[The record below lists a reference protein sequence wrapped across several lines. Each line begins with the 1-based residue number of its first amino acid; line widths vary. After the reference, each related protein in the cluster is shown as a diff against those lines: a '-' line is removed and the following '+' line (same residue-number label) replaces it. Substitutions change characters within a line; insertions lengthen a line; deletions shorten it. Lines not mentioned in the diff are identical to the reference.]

1 MKYSNLNVL
10 EINEISRIVKE
21 KQPSLFKQ
29 ICIFIGQLFY
39 YTFVVHFKYKSLPVN
54 YKGLLFFGVSL
65 NNRRSLEP
73 IIDKVEKD
81 TYLYLNNHVTDV
93 HKRRAWW
100 HSVPYF
106 FTLIKLYKKSDK
118 EDKTLILKYFTRL
131 WTTYGLYEIA
141 GEMLD
146 KYKVKVLV
154 LANDHNDINR
164 CLIFNALEKGIKTV
178 YVQHASVKKGFPR
191 LDFTYS
197 FLDGKESLEKY
208 VYAGK
213 PNGEIYLSGGV
224 RFDFLY
230 DKIVKRNYDVKKI
243 GVAIN
248 MLDDFE
254 IVKKL
259 CLFLKQ
265 EGYNDL
271 ILRPHPR
278 YQHLNSDWLIK
289 NNITISNPKDESSY
303 DFIANID
310 FMISNESA
318 IHLDA
323 SIMYCPTVMYNMS
336 ADFVVMRQT
345 ASVMDDYNFIKNNLV
360 KLANTDEEL
369 LMFIKNPDDILP
381 TREVLQ
387 YYNASS
393 NTHLEGKLGTTIAR
407 FLELLCQG
415 KENQFDKELGFVKN
429 SIIYHEIDD
438 TFAK

>member
-1 MKYSNLNVL
+1 MKYSELNVL

-39 YTFVVHFKYKSLPVN
+39 YTFIVHFKYKSLPVN
-54 YKGLLFFGVSL
+54 YKGLVFFGVSL

-73 IIDKVEKD
+73 IINKVEKD
-81 TYLYLNNHVTDV
+81 SYLYLNNHVTDV

-100 HSVPYF
+100 HSIPYIF
-106 FTLIKLYKKSDK
+106 SLIKLYRKSNK
-118 EDKTLILKYFTRL
+118 EDKSLIIKYFTRL
-131 WTTYGLYEIA
+131 WTTYGLYKVA

-146 KYKVKVLV
+146 KYNVKVLV

-197 FLDGKESLEKY
+197 FLDGQESLDKY
-208 VYAGK
+208 LHAGK
-213 PNGEIYLSGGV
+213 PNGEVYLSGGV

-230 DKIVKRNYDVKKI
+230 DKIVKRNEEVKKI

-254 IVKKL
+254 KVKSL
-259 CLFLKQ
+259 CLFLKE
-265 EGYNDL
+265 EGYDDL
-271 ILRPHPR
+271 TLRPHPR
-278 YQHLNSDWLIK
+278 YQHLDSEWLIK
-289 NNITISNPKDESSY
+289 NNIAISNPKEESSF

-323 SIMYCPTVMYNMS
+323 SIMHCPTVLYNMS
-336 ADFVVMRQT
+336 NNQIL
-345 ASVMDDYNFIKNNLV
+345 DDYNFIKNNLV
-360 KLANTDEEL
+360 KLAENGNIL
-369 LMFIKNPDDILP
+369 LNFIKNKNEIFLNK
-381 TREVLQ
+381 EVLQ

-393 NTHLEGKLGTTIAR
+393 YSHLEGKLGETIAM
-407 FLELLCQG
+407 FLNMLCQDN
-415 KENQFDKELGFVKN
+415 ENQFDTKYGFFKDSDFIHKIVNKN
-429 SIIYHEIDD
+429 
-438 TFAK
+438 

>member
-1 MKYSNLNVL
+1 MRYSELNVL

-39 YTFVVHFKYKSLPVN
+39 YTFIVHFKYKSLPVN
-54 YKGLLFFGVSL
+54 YKGLVFFGVSL

-73 IIDKVEKD
+73 IINKVEKD
-81 TYLYLNNHVTDV
+81 TFLYLNNHVTDV

-100 HSVPYF
+100 HSIPYI
-106 FTLIKLYKKSDK
+106 FTLIKLYKKSNQ
-118 EDKTLILKYFTRL
+118 EDKLLIIKYFTRL
-131 WTTYGLYEIA
+131 LTTYGLYKVA

-146 KYKVKVLV
+146 KYNVKVLV

-164 CLIFNALEKGIKTV
+164 CLIFNALERNIKIV

-197 FLDGKESLEKY
+197 FLDGLESLHKY
-208 VYAGK
+208 LYAGK
-213 PNGEIYLSGGV
+213 PNGEVYLSGGV

-230 DKIVKRNYDVKKI
+230 DKIVKRNDEVKKI

-254 IVKKL
+254 KVKNL
-259 CLFLKQ
+259 CLFLKN
-265 EGYNDL
+265 EGYEDI

-278 YQHLNSDWLIK
+278 YQHLDTEWLIK
-289 NNITISNPKDESSY
+289 NNISISNPKEESSF

-323 SIMYCPTVMYNMS
+323 SIMYCPTVLYNMS
-336 ADFVVMRQT
+336 DNKVL
-345 ASVMDDYNFIKNNLV
+345 DDYNFIKNNLV

-369 LMFIKNPDDILP
+369 LMFIKNPKDILP

-415 KENQFDKELGFVKN
+415 KEKQFDKEQGFVKN
-429 SIIYHEIDD
+429 SVVFHEIDD
-438 TFAK
+438 SFAG

>member
-1 MKYSNLNVL
+1 MKYSELNVL

-39 YTFVVHFKYKSLPVN
+39 YTFIVHFKYKSLPVN
-54 YKGLLFFGVSL
+54 YKGLVFFGVSL

-73 IIDKVEKD
+73 IINKVEKD
-81 TYLYLNNHVTDV
+81 SYLYLNNHVTDV

-100 HSVPYF
+100 HSIPYIF
-106 FTLIKLYKKSDK
+106 SLIKLYKKSNK
-118 EDKTLILKYFTRL
+118 EDKSLIIKYFTRL
-131 WTTYGLYEIA
+131 WTTYGLYKVA

-146 KYKVKVLV
+146 KYNVKVLV

-197 FLDGKESLEKY
+197 FLDGQESLDKY
-208 VYAGK
+208 LYAGK
-213 PNGEIYLSGGV
+213 PNGEVYLSGGV
-224 RFDFLY
+224 RFDSLY
-230 DKIVKRNYDVKKI
+230 NKIVKRNEEVKKI

-254 IVKKL
+254 KVKNL
-259 CLFLKQ
+259 CLFLKK

-278 YQHLNSDWLIK
+278 YQHLDSEWLIK
-289 NNITISNPKDESSY
+289 NDIAISNPKEESSF

-323 SIMYCPTVMYNMS
+323 SIMHCPTVLYNMS
-336 ADFVVMRQT
+336 NNQIL
-345 ASVMDDYNFIKNNLV
+345 DDYNFVKNNLV
-360 KLANTDEEL
+360 KLAENGNVL
-369 LMFIKNPDDILP
+369 LNFIKNKNEIFLNK
-381 TREVLQ
+381 EVLQ

-393 NTHLEGKLGTTIAR
+393 YSHLEGKLGETIAM
-407 FLELLCQG
+407 FLNMLCQNN
-415 KENQFDKELGFVKN
+415 ENQFDTKYGFFKDSDFIHKIVNKN
-429 SIIYHEIDD
+429 
-438 TFAK
+438 

>member
-1 MKYSNLNVL
+1 MRYSELNVL

-39 YTFVVHFKYKSLPVN
+39 YTFIVHFKYKSLPVN
-54 YKGLLFFGVSL
+54 YKGLVFFGVSL

-73 IIDKVEKD
+73 IIDNVEKD
-81 TYLYLNNHVTDV
+81 TFLYLNNHVTDV

-100 HSVPYF
+100 HSIPYI
-106 FTLIKLYKKSDK
+106 FTLIKLYKKSNQ
-118 EDKTLILKYFTRL
+118 EDKSLIIKYFTRL
-131 WTTYGLYEIA
+131 LTTYGLYKVA

-146 KYKVKVLV
+146 KYNAKVLV

-164 CLIFNALEKGIKTV
+164 CLIFNALERNIKTV

-197 FLDGKESLEKY
+197 FLDGLESLHKY
-208 VYAGK
+208 LYAGK
-213 PNGEIYLSGGV
+213 PNGEVYLSGGV

-230 DKIVKRNYDVKKI
+230 DKIVKRNDEVKKI

-254 IVKKL
+254 KVKNL
-259 CLFLKQ
+259 CLFLKN
-265 EGYNDL
+265 EGYEDI

-278 YQHLNSDWLIK
+278 YQHLDTEWLIK
-289 NNITISNPKDESSY
+289 NNISISNPKEESSF

-323 SIMYCPTVMYNMS
+323 SIMYCPTVLYNMS
-336 ADFVVMRQT
+336 DNKVL
-345 ASVMDDYNFIKNNLV
+345 DDYNFIKNNLV

-369 LMFIKNPDDILP
+369 LMFIKNPKDILP

-415 KENQFDKELGFVKN
+415 KEKQFDKEQGFVKN
-429 SIIYHEIDD
+429 SVIFHEIDD
-438 TFAK
+438 SFAG

>member
-1 MKYSNLNVL
+1 MRYSELNVL

-39 YTFVVHFKYKSLPVN
+39 YTFIVHFKYKSLPVN
-54 YKGLLFFGVSL
+54 YKGLVFFGVSL

-73 IIDKVEKD
+73 IINKVEKD
-81 TYLYLNNHVTDV
+81 TFLYLNNHVTDV

-100 HSVPYF
+100 HSIPYIF
-106 FTLIKLYKKSDK
+106 SLIRLYRKSNK
-118 EDKTLILKYFTRL
+118 EDKSLIIKYFTRL
-131 WTTYGLYEIA
+131 WTTYGLYKVA

-146 KYKVKVLV
+146 KYNVKVLV

-197 FLDGKESLEKY
+197 FLDGQESLDKY
-208 VYAGK
+208 LHAGK
-213 PNGEIYLSGGV
+213 PNGEVYLSGGV

-230 DKIVKRNYDVKKI
+230 DKIVKRNEEVKKI

-254 IVKKL
+254 KVKNL
-259 CLFLKQ
+259 CLFLKE

-271 ILRPHPR
+271 TLRPHPR
-278 YQHLNSDWLIK
+278 YQHLDSEWLIK
-289 NNITISNPKDESSY
+289 NNIAISNPKEESSF

-323 SIMYCPTVMYNMS
+323 SIMHCPTVLYNMS
-336 ADFVVMRQT
+336 NNQIL
-345 ASVMDDYNFIKNNLV
+345 DDYNFIKNNLV
-360 KLANTDEEL
+360 KLAENGKVL
-369 LMFIKNPDDILP
+369 LNFIKNKNEIFLNK
-381 TREVLQ
+381 EVLQ

-393 NTHLEGKLGTTIAR
+393 YSHLEGKLGETIAM
-407 FLELLCQG
+407 FLNMLCQNN
-415 KENQFDKELGFVKN
+415 ENQFDTKYGFFKDSDFIHKIVNKN
-429 SIIYHEIDD
+429 
-438 TFAK
+438 

>member
-1 MKYSNLNVL
+1 MRYSELNVL

-39 YTFVVHFKYKSLPVN
+39 YTFIVHFKYKSLPVN
-54 YKGLLFFGVSL
+54 YKGLVFFGVSL

-73 IIDKVEKD
+73 IINKVEKD
-81 TYLYLNNHVTDV
+81 TFLYLNNHVTDV

-100 HSVPYF
+100 HSIPYIF
-106 FTLIKLYKKSDK
+106 SLLKLYRKSNK
-118 EDKTLILKYFTRL
+118 EDKSLIIKYFTRL
-131 WTTYGLYEIA
+131 WTTYGLYKVA

-146 KYKVKVLV
+146 KYNVKVLV

-197 FLDGKESLEKY
+197 FLDGQESLDKY
-208 VYAGK
+208 LHAGK
-213 PNGEIYLSGGV
+213 PNGEVYLSGGV

-230 DKIVKRNYDVKKI
+230 DKIVERNEEVKKI

-254 IVKKL
+254 KVKSL
-259 CLFLKQ
+259 CLFLKE
-265 EGYNDL
+265 EGYDDL
-271 ILRPHPR
+271 TLRPHPR
-278 YQHLNSDWLIK
+278 YQHLDSEWLIK
-289 NNITISNPKDESSY
+289 NNIAISNPKEESSF

-323 SIMYCPTVMYNMS
+323 SIMHCPTVLYNMS
-336 ADFVVMRQT
+336 NNQIL
-345 ASVMDDYNFIKNNLV
+345 DDYNFIKNNLV
-360 KLANTDEEL
+360 KLAENGKIL
-369 LMFIKNPDDILP
+369 LNFIKNKNEIFLNK
-381 TREVLQ
+381 EVLQ

-393 NTHLEGKLGTTIAR
+393 YSHLEGKLGETIAM
-407 FLELLCQG
+407 FLNMLCQNN
-415 KENQFDKELGFVKN
+415 ENQFDTKYGFFKDSDFIHKIVNKN
-429 SIIYHEIDD
+429 
-438 TFAK
+438 

>member
-1 MKYSNLNVL
+1 MKYSNLNVI

-39 YTFVVHFKYKSLPVN
+39 YTFIVHFKYKSLPVN

-100 HSVPYF
+100 HSIPYLS
-106 FTLIKLYKKSDK
+106 TLIKFYKKSNK
-118 EDKTLILKYFTRL
+118 EDKALILKYFTRL
-131 WTTYGLYEIA
+131 LTTYGLYEIA

-164 CLIFNALEKGIKTV
+164 CLIFNALERGIKTV

-191 LDFTYS
+191 LDFAYS

-208 VYAGK
+208 FYAGRPK
-213 PNGEIYLSGGV
+213 GEVYLSGGV

-254 IVKKL
+254 KVKKL
-259 CLFLKQ
+259 CLFLKNNN
-265 EGYNDL
+265 YNDL

-278 YQHLNSDWLIK
+278 YQHLNTEWLIK
-289 NNITISNPKDESSY
+289 NNIAISNPKEETSF
-303 DFIANID
+303 DFISKID

-323 SIMYCPTVMYNMS
+323 SIMYCPTVLFNIS
-336 ADFVVMRQT
+336 NNIIL
-345 ASVMDDYNFIKNNLV
+345 DDYNFVKNNLV
-360 KLANTDEEL
+360 KLANTEDEL
-369 LMFIKNPDDILP
+369 LKFIKNP
-381 TREVLQ
+381 REVMPTKETLQ

-393 NTHLEGKLGTTIAR
+393 NTHLEGKLGSTIAR

-415 KENQFDKELGFVKN
+415 KEKQFDKESGFVKN
-429 SIIYHEIDD
+429 SVLFHEIDD
-438 TFAK
+438 SFAK

>member
-1 MKYSNLNVL
+1 MKYSELNVL

-39 YTFVVHFKYKSLPVN
+39 YTFIVHFKYKSLPVN
-54 YKGLLFFGVSL
+54 YKGLVFFGVSL

-73 IIDKVEKD
+73 IINKVEKD
-81 TYLYLNNHVTDV
+81 SYLYLNNHVTDV

-100 HSVPYF
+100 HSIPYIF
-106 FTLIKLYKKSDK
+106 SLIRLYRKSNK
-118 EDKTLILKYFTRL
+118 EDKSLIIKYFTRL
-131 WTTYGLYEIA
+131 WTTYGLYKVA

-146 KYKVKVLV
+146 KYNVKVLV

-197 FLDGKESLEKY
+197 FLDGQESLDKY
-208 VYAGK
+208 LHAGK
-213 PNGEIYLSGGV
+213 PNGEVYLSGGV

-230 DKIVKRNYDVKKI
+230 DKIVKRNEEVKKI
-243 GVAIN
+243 GLAIN

-254 IVKKL
+254 KVKSL
-259 CLFLKQ
+259 CLFLKE
-265 EGYNDL
+265 EGYDDL
-271 ILRPHPR
+271 TLRPHPR
-278 YQHLNSDWLIK
+278 YQHLDSEWLIK
-289 NNITISNPKDESSY
+289 NNIAISNPKEESSF

-323 SIMYCPTVMYNMS
+323 SIMHCPTVLYNMS
-336 ADFVVMRQT
+336 NNQIL
-345 ASVMDDYNFIKNNLV
+345 DDYNFIKNNLV
-360 KLANTDEEL
+360 KLAENGNIL
-369 LMFIKNPDDILP
+369 LNFIKNKNEIFLNK
-381 TREVLQ
+381 EVLQ

-393 NTHLEGKLGTTIAR
+393 YSHLEGKLGETIAM
-407 FLELLCQG
+407 FLNMLCQNN
-415 KENQFDKELGFVKN
+415 ENQFDTKYGFFKDSDFINKFFNKN
-429 SIIYHEIDD
+429 
-438 TFAK
+438 

>member
-1 MKYSNLNVL
+1 MKYSKLDVL
-10 EINEISRIVKE
+10 EINRISQIVKE

-73 IIDKVEKD
+73 IIDEVEKD

-100 HSVPYF
+100 HSIPYLP
-106 FTLIKLYKKSDK
+106 TLINLYRNSDK
-118 EDKTLILKYFTRL
+118 ENKALILKYFTRL

-146 KYKVKVLV
+146 KYNVKVLV

-164 CLIFNALEKGIKTV
+164 CLIFNALERGIKTV

-191 LDFTYS
+191 LDFAYS
-197 FLDGKESLEKY
+197 FLDGRESLEKY

-213 PNGEIYLSGGV
+213 PAGEVYLSGGV

-243 GVAIN
+243 GIAIN

-254 IVKKL
+254 KVKKL

-278 YQHLNSDWLIK
+278 YQHLNSEWLIK
-289 NNITISNPKDESSY
+289 NNIAISNPKEESSY

-323 SIMYCPTVMYNMS
+323 SIMYCPTVLYNMS
-336 ADFVVMRQT
+336 AT
-345 ASVMDDYNFIKNNLV
+345 SVLDDYNFIKNNLV

-369 LMFIKNPDDILP
+369 LMFIKNPRDILP

-415 KENQFDKELGFVKN
+415 KEKQFDKEQGFVKN
-429 SIIYHEIDD
+429 SVIYHEIDGH
-438 TFAK
+438 FAK

>member
-1 MKYSNLNVL
+1 MRYSDLNVL

-39 YTFVVHFKYKSLPVN
+39 YTFIVHFKYKSLPVN
-54 YKGLLFFGVSL
+54 YKGLVFFGVSL

-73 IIDKVEKD
+73 IINKVEKN

-100 HSVPYF
+100 HSIPYIF
-106 FTLIKLYKKSDK
+106 SLIKLYRKSNK
-118 EDKTLILKYFTRL
+118 EDKALIIKYFTRL
-131 WTTYGLYEIA
+131 WTTYGLYKVA

-146 KYKVKVLV
+146 KYNVKVLV

-197 FLDGKESLEKY
+197 FLDGQESLDKY
-208 VYAGK
+208 LYAGK
-213 PNGEIYLSGGV
+213 PNGEVYLSGGV

-230 DKIVKRNYDVKKI
+230 GKIVKRNEEVKKI
-243 GVAIN
+243 GMAIN

-254 IVKKL
+254 KVKSL
-259 CLFLKQ
+259 CLFLKK

-278 YQHLNSDWLIK
+278 YQHLDSEWLTK
-289 NNITISNPKDESSY
+289 NDIAISNPKEESSF

-323 SIMYCPTVMYNMS
+323 SIMYCPTVLYNMS
-336 ADFVVMRQT
+336 NNQIL
-345 ASVMDDYNFIKNNLV
+345 DDYNFVKNNLV
-360 KLANTDEEL
+360 KLAENGNVL
-369 LMFIKNPDDILP
+369 LNYIKNKNEIFPNK
-381 TREVLQ
+381 EVLQ

-393 NTHLEGKLGTTIAR
+393 YSHLEGNLGETIAK
-407 FLELLCQG
+407 FLNMLCQD
-415 KENQFDKELGFVKN
+415 KENQFDTKYGFFK
-429 SIIYHEIDD
+429 D
-438 TFAK
+438 

>member
-1 MKYSNLNVL
+1 MRYSELNVL

-39 YTFVVHFKYKSLPVN
+39 YTFIVHFKYKSLPVN
-54 YKGLLFFGVSL
+54 YKGLVFFGVSL

-73 IIDKVEKD
+73 IINKVEKD
-81 TYLYLNNHVTDV
+81 TFLYLNNHVTDV

-100 HSVPYF
+100 HSIPYIF
-106 FTLIKLYKKSDK
+106 SLLKLYRKSNK
-118 EDKTLILKYFTRL
+118 EDKSLIIKYFTRL
-131 WTTYGLYEIA
+131 WTTYGLYKVA

-146 KYKVKVLV
+146 KYNVKVLV
-154 LANDHNDINR
+154 MANDHNDINR
-164 CLIFNALEKGIKTV
+164 CLLFNALEKGIKTV

-197 FLDGKESLEKY
+197 FLDGQESLDKY
-208 VYAGK
+208 LHAGK
-213 PNGEIYLSGGV
+213 PNGEVFLSGGV

-230 DKIVKRNYDVKKI
+230 DKIVERNEEVKKI

-254 IVKKL
+254 KVKSL
-259 CLFLKQ
+259 CLFLKE
-265 EGYNDL
+265 EGYDDL
-271 ILRPHPR
+271 TLRPHPR
-278 YQHLNSDWLIK
+278 YQHLDSEWLIK
-289 NNITISNPKDESSY
+289 NNIAISNPKEESSF

-323 SIMYCPTVMYNMS
+323 SIMHCPTVLYNMS
-336 ADFVVMRQT
+336 NNQIL
-345 ASVMDDYNFIKNNLV
+345 DDYNFIKNNLV
-360 KLANTDEEL
+360 KLAENGKIL
-369 LMFIKNPDDILP
+369 LNFIKNKNEIFLNK
-381 TREVLQ
+381 EVLQ

-393 NTHLEGKLGTTIAR
+393 YSHLEGKLGETIAM
-407 FLELLCQG
+407 FLNMLCQNN
-415 KENQFDKELGFVKN
+415 ENQFDTKYGFFKDSDFIHKIVNKN
-429 SIIYHEIDD
+429 
-438 TFAK
+438 

>member
-1 MKYSNLNVL
+1 MRYSELNVL

-39 YTFVVHFKYKSLPVN
+39 YTFIVHFKYKSLPVN
-54 YKGLLFFGVSL
+54 YKGLVFFGVSL

-73 IIDKVEKD
+73 IINKVEKD
-81 TYLYLNNHVTDV
+81 SYLYLNNHVTDV

-100 HSVPYF
+100 HSIPYIF
-106 FTLIKLYKKSDK
+106 SLIRLYRKSNK
-118 EDKTLILKYFTRL
+118 EDKSLIIKYFTRL
-131 WTTYGLYEIA
+131 WTTYGLYKVA

-146 KYKVKVLV
+146 KYNVKVLV
-154 LANDHNDINR
+154 MANDHNDINR

-197 FLDGKESLEKY
+197 FLDGQESLDKY
-208 VYAGK
+208 LHAGK
-213 PNGEIYLSGGV
+213 PNGEVYLSGGV

-230 DKIVKRNYDVKKI
+230 DKIVKRNEEVKKI

-254 IVKKL
+254 KVKNL
-259 CLFLKQ
+259 CLFLKE

-271 ILRPHPR
+271 TLRPHPR
-278 YQHLNSDWLIK
+278 YQHLDSEWLIK
-289 NNITISNPKDESSY
+289 NNIAISNPKEESSF

-323 SIMYCPTVMYNMS
+323 SIMHCPTVLYNMS
-336 ADFVVMRQT
+336 NNQIL
-345 ASVMDDYNFIKNNLV
+345 DDYNFIKNNLV
-360 KLANTDEEL
+360 KLAENGNIL
-369 LMFIKNPDDILP
+369 LNFIKNKNEIFLNK
-381 TREVLQ
+381 EVLQ

-393 NTHLEGKLGTTIAR
+393 YSHLEGKLGETIAI
-407 FLELLCQG
+407 FLNMLCQNN
-415 KENQFDKELGFVKN
+415 ENQFDTKYGFFKDSGFIHKIYNKN
-429 SIIYHEIDD
+429 
-438 TFAK
+438 

>member
-1 MKYSNLNVL
+1 MRYSELNVL

-39 YTFVVHFKYKSLPVN
+39 YTFIVHFKYKSLPVN
-54 YKGLLFFGVSL
+54 YKGLVFFGVSL

-73 IIDKVEKD
+73 IINKVEKD
-81 TYLYLNNHVTDV
+81 TFLYLNNHVTDV

-100 HSVPYF
+100 HSIPYI
-106 FTLIKLYKKSDK
+106 FTLIKLYKKSNQ
-118 EDKTLILKYFTRL
+118 EDKSLILKYFTRFL
-131 WTTYGLYEIA
+131 TTYGLYKVA

-146 KYKVKVLV
+146 KYNVKVLV

-164 CLIFNALEKGIKTV
+164 CLIFNALERNIKTV

-197 FLDGKESLEKY
+197 FLDGLESLHKY
-208 VYAGK
+208 LYAGK
-213 PNGEIYLSGGV
+213 PNGEVYLSGGV

-230 DKIVKRNYDVKKI
+230 DKIVKRNDEVKKI

-254 IVKKL
+254 KVKNL
-259 CLFLKQ
+259 CLFLKN
-265 EGYNDL
+265 EGYEDI

-278 YQHLNSDWLIK
+278 YQHLDTEWLIK
-289 NNITISNPKDESSY
+289 NNISISNPKEESSF

-323 SIMYCPTVMYNMS
+323 SIMYCPTVLYNMS
-336 ADFVVMRQT
+336 DNKVL
-345 ASVMDDYNFIKNNLV
+345 DDYNFIKNNLV

-369 LMFIKNPDDILP
+369 LMFIKNPKDILP

-415 KENQFDKELGFVKN
+415 KEKQFDKEQGFVKN
-429 SIIYHEIDD
+429 SVIFHEIDD
-438 TFAK
+438 SFAG

>member
-1 MKYSNLNVL
+1 MRYSDLNVL

-39 YTFVVHFKYKSLPVN
+39 YTFIVHFKYKSLPVN
-54 YKGLLFFGVSL
+54 YKGLVFFGVSL

-73 IIDKVEKD
+73 IINKVEKD
-81 TYLYLNNHVTDV
+81 SYLYLNNHVTDV

-100 HSVPYF
+100 HSIPYIF
-106 FTLIKLYKKSDK
+106 SLIKLYKKSDK
-118 EDKTLILKYFTRL
+118 EGKALIIKYFTRL
-131 WTTYGLYEIA
+131 WTTYGLYKVA

-146 KYKVKVLV
+146 KYNVKVLV

-164 CLIFNALEKGIKTV
+164 CLIFNALEKSIKTV

-197 FLDGKESLEKY
+197 FLDGQESLDKY
-208 VYAGK
+208 LYAGK
-213 PNGEIYLSGGV
+213 PNGEVYLSGGV

-230 DKIVKRNYDVKKI
+230 GKIVKRNEEVKKI

-254 IVKKL
+254 KVKSL
-259 CLFLKQ
+259 CLFLKK

-278 YQHLNSDWLIK
+278 YQHLDSEWLAK
-289 NNITISNPKDESSY
+289 NDIAISNPKEESSF
-303 DFIANID
+303 DFIAGID

-323 SIMYCPTVMYNMS
+323 SIMYCPTVLYNMS
-336 ADFVVMRQT
+336 NNNIL
-345 ASVMDDYNFIKNNLV
+345 DDYNFVKNNLV
-360 KLANTDEEL
+360 KLAENGNVL
-369 LMFIKNPDDILP
+369 LNYIKNKNEIFPNK
-381 TREVLQ
+381 EVLQ

-393 NTHLEGKLGTTIAR
+393 YSHLEGNLGETIAM
-407 FLELLCQG
+407 FLNMLCQNN
-415 KENQFDKELGFVKN
+415 ENQFDTKYGFFKDSDSIHKIVNKN
-429 SIIYHEIDD
+429 
-438 TFAK
+438 

>member
-39 YTFVVHFKYKSLPVN
+39 YTFIIHFKYKSLPVN

-73 IIDKVEKD
+73 IINNVEKD
-81 TYLYLNNHVTDV
+81 TYLYLNNHITDV

-100 HSVPYF
+100 HSIPYL
-106 FTLIKLYKKSDK
+106 FTIVKLYKKSDK
-118 EDKTLILKYFTRL
+118 EDKALILKYFTRL
-131 WTTYGLYEIA
+131 LTTYGLYEIA

-164 CLIFNALEKGIKTV
+164 CLIFNALERGIKTV

-191 LDFTYS
+191 LDFAYS

-208 VYAGK
+208 FYAGRPK
-213 PNGEIYLSGGV
+213 GEVYLSGGV

-248 MLDDFE
+248 MLDDFDK
-254 IVKKL
+254 VKKL
-259 CLFLKQ
+259 CLFLKNNN
-265 EGYNDL
+265 YNDL

-278 YQHLNSDWLIK
+278 YQHLNTEWLIK
-289 NNITISNPKDESSY
+289 NNIAISNPKEETSF
-303 DFIANID
+303 DFISKID

-323 SIMYCPTVMYNMS
+323 SIMYCPTVLFNIS
-336 ADFVVMRQT
+336 NNIIL
-345 ASVMDDYNFIKNNLV
+345 DDYNFVKNNLV
-360 KLANTDEEL
+360 KLANTEDEL
-369 LMFIKNPDDILP
+369 LKFIKNP
-381 TREVLQ
+381 REVMPTKETLQ

-393 NTHLEGKLGTTIAR
+393 NTHLEGKLGSTIAR

-415 KENQFDKELGFVKN
+415 KEKQFDKESGFVKN
-429 SIIYHEIDD
+429 SVLFHEIDD
-438 TFAK
+438 SFAK

>member
-1 MKYSNLNVL
+1 MKYSELNVL

-39 YTFVVHFKYKSLPVN
+39 YTFIVHFKYKSLPVN
-54 YKGLLFFGVSL
+54 YKGLVFFGVSL

-73 IIDKVEKD
+73 IINKVEKD
-81 TYLYLNNHVTDV
+81 SYLYLNNHVTDV

-100 HSVPYF
+100 HSIPYIF
-106 FTLIKLYKKSDK
+106 SLIRLYRKSNK
-118 EDKTLILKYFTRL
+118 EDKSLIIKYFTRL
-131 WTTYGLYEIA
+131 WTTYGLYKVA

-146 KYKVKVLV
+146 KYNVKVLV

-197 FLDGKESLEKY
+197 FLDGQESLDKY
-208 VYAGK
+208 LHAGK
-213 PNGEIYLSGGV
+213 PNGEVYLSGGV

-230 DKIVKRNYDVKKI
+230 DKIVKRNEEVKKI
-243 GVAIN
+243 GLAIN

-254 IVKKL
+254 KVKSL
-259 CLFLKQ
+259 CLFLKE
-265 EGYNDL
+265 EGYDDL
-271 ILRPHPR
+271 TLRPHPR
-278 YQHLNSDWLIK
+278 YQHLDSEWLIK
-289 NNITISNPKDESSY
+289 NNIAISNPKEESSF

-323 SIMYCPTVMYNMS
+323 SIMHCPTVLYNMS
-336 ADFVVMRQT
+336 NNQIL
-345 ASVMDDYNFIKNNLV
+345 DDYNFIKNNLV
-360 KLANTDEEL
+360 KLAENGNIL
-369 LMFIKNPDDILP
+369 LNFIKNKNEIFLNK
-381 TREVLQ
+381 EVLQ

-393 NTHLEGKLGTTIAR
+393 YSHLEGKLGETIAM
-407 FLELLCQG
+407 FLNMLCQNN
-415 KENQFDKELGFVKN
+415 ENQFDTKYGFFKDSDFIHKFFNKN
-429 SIIYHEIDD
+429 
-438 TFAK
+438 

>member
-39 YTFVVHFKYKSLPVN
+39 YTFIVHFKYKSLPVN

-73 IIDKVEKD
+73 IINNVEKD
-81 TYLYLNNHVTDV
+81 TYLYLNNHVSDV

-100 HSVPYF
+100 HSIPYLSS
-106 FTLIKLYKKSDK
+106 LIKFYKKSNR
-118 EDKTLILKYFTRL
+118 EDKKLILKYFTRF
-131 WTTYGLYEIA
+131 WTTYGLYKIA

-146 KYKVKVLV
+146 KYQVKVLV

-208 VYAGK
+208 LYAGK
-213 PNGEIYLSGGV
+213 PQGEVYLSGGV
-224 RFDFLY
+224 RFDFIY

-243 GVAIN
+243 GIAIN

-254 IVKKL
+254 KVKKL
-259 CLFLKQ
+259 CLFLK
-265 EGYNDL
+265 NNNCHDL

-278 YQHLNSDWLIK
+278 YQHLNSEWLIK
-289 NNITISNPKDESSY
+289 NNITISNPKEESSY

-323 SIMYCPTVMYNMS
+323 SIMYCPTVLYNMS
-336 ADFVVMRQT
+336 AEFVQT
-345 ASVMDDYNFIKNNLV
+345 ERAMSVLDDYNFVKNNLV
-360 KLANTDEEL
+360 KLANSEDEL
-369 LMFIKNPDDILP
+369 LIFIKNPKEVMP
-381 TREVLQ
+381 TKETLQ

-393 NTHLEGKLGTTIAR
+393 NSHLEGKLGITIAK
-407 FLELLCQG
+407 FLDKLSQNQ
-415 KENQFDKELGFVKN
+415 ENQFDKEYGFIMK
-429 SIIYHEIDD
+429 SDFLHEIDD
-438 TFAK
+438 YLP

>member
-1 MKYSNLNVL
+1 MKYSNLNVI

-39 YTFVVHFKYKSLPVN
+39 YTFIVHFKYKSLPVN

-73 IIDKVEKD
+73 IINNIEKD
-81 TYLYLNNHVTDV
+81 TYLYLNNHITDV

-100 HSVPYF
+100 HSIPYLS
-106 FTLIKLYKKSDK
+106 TLIKLYKKSDK
-118 EDKTLILKYFTRL
+118 EDKALILKYFTRL
-131 WTTYGLYEIA
+131 LTTYGLYEIA

-164 CLIFNALEKGIKTV
+164 CLIFNALERGIKTV

-191 LDFTYS
+191 LDFAYS

-208 VYAGK
+208 FYAGRPK
-213 PNGEIYLSGGV
+213 GEVYLSGGV

-248 MLDDFE
+248 MLDDFDK
-254 IVKKL
+254 VKKL
-259 CLFLKQ
+259 CLFLKNNN
-265 EGYNDL
+265 YNDL

-278 YQHLNSDWLIK
+278 YQHLNTEWLIK
-289 NNITISNPKDESSY
+289 NNIAISNPKEESSF
-303 DFIANID
+303 DFISKID

-323 SIMYCPTVMYNMS
+323 SIMYCPTVLFNIS
-336 ADFVVMRQT
+336 NNIIL
-345 ASVMDDYNFIKNNLV
+345 DDYNFVKNNLV
-360 KLANTDEEL
+360 KLANTEDEL
-369 LMFIKNPDDILP
+369 LKFIKNP
-381 TREVLQ
+381 REVMPTKETLQ

-393 NTHLEGKLGTTIAR
+393 NTHLEGKLGSTIAR
-407 FLELLCQG
+407 FLELVCQG
-415 KENQFDKELGFVKN
+415 KEKQFDKESGFVKN
-429 SIIYHEIDD
+429 SVLFHEIDD
-438 TFAK
+438 SFAG

>member
-10 EINEISRIVKE
+10 EINKISYIVKE

-29 ICIFIGQLFY
+29 ICIFVGQLFY
-39 YTFVVHFKYKSLPVN
+39 YTFLIHFKYKALPSN

-73 IIDKVEKD
+73 IINNVEKG

-100 HSVPYF
+100 RSIPYLSS
-106 FTLIKLYKKSDK
+106 LIKLYKKSND
-118 EDKTLILKYFTRL
+118 EDKALILKFFIRF

-141 GEMLD
+141 GELLD

-164 CLIFNALEKGIKTV
+164 CLIFNALERKIKTV

-197 FLDGKESLEKY
+197 FLDGRESLEKY
-208 VYAGK
+208 ICYGK
-213 PNGEIYLSGGV
+213 PDGEVYLSGGV
-224 RFDFLY
+224 RFDSLY
-230 DKIVKRNYDVKKI
+230 DKIVKRNYETKRI
-243 GVAIN
+243 GIAIN

-254 IVKKL
+254 KIKRL
-259 CLFLKQ
+259 CLFLKNNN
-265 EGYNDL
+265 YNDL

-278 YQHLNSDWLIK
+278 YQHLNSEWLIN
-289 NNITISNPKDESSY
+289 NNISISNPKEESSF
-303 DFIANID
+303 DFIAKID

-323 SIMYCPTVMYNMS
+323 SIMYCPTVLYNMS
-336 ADFVVMRQT
+336 DNKVL
-345 ASVMDDYNFIKNNLV
+345 DDYNFIKNGLV
-360 KLANTDEEL
+360 KLAETNEEL
-369 LMFIKNPDDILP
+369 LKFIKNPKDIMP
-381 TREVLQ
+381 TKKVLQ

-393 NTHLEGKLGTTIAR
+393 NSHLEGMLGITIAK
-407 FLELLCQG
+407 FLELLCHN
-415 KENQFDKELGFVKN
+415 KEKQFDKECGFVKN
-429 SIIYHEIDD
+429 SVIYHEIDD
-438 TFAK
+438 

>member
-1 MKYSNLNVL
+1 MKYSELNVL
-10 EINEISRIVKE
+10 EINKISYIVKE

-39 YTFVVHFKYKSLPVN
+39 YTFLIHFKYKALPAN

-73 IIDKVEKD
+73 IINNVKND

-100 HSVPYF
+100 HSIPYLF
-106 FTLIKLYKKSDK
+106 SLIKLYKKSNK
-118 EDKTLILKYFTRL
+118 EDKALILKYFTRL
-131 WTTYGLYEIA
+131 WTTYGLYKIA

-146 KYKVKVLV
+146 KYNVKVLV

-178 YVQHASVKKGFPR
+178 YVQHASVKRGFPR

-208 VYAGK
+208 LYDGK
-213 PNGEIYLSGGV
+213 PKGEVYLSGGV

-230 DKIVKRNYDVKKI
+230 DKIVKRNYETKRI
-243 GVAIN
+243 GIAIN

-254 IVKKL
+254 KIKSL
-259 CLFLKQ
+259 CLFLKNNN
-265 EGYNDL
+265 YNDL

-278 YQHLNSDWLIK
+278 YQHLNSEWLIN
-289 NNITISNPKDESSY
+289 NNISISNPKEESSF
-303 DFIANID
+303 DFISKID

-323 SIMYCPTVMYNMS
+323 SIMYCPTVLYNMS
-336 ADFVVMRQT
+336 DNKVL
-345 ASVMDDYNFIKNNLV
+345 DDYNFVNNNLV

-369 LMFIKNPDDILP
+369 LKFIKNPKDVMP
-381 TREVLQ
+381 TKEVLQ

-393 NTHLEGKLGTTIAR
+393 NSHLEGKLGSTIAR
-407 FLELLCQG
+407 FLELVCQG
-415 KENQFDKELGFVKN
+415 KEKQFDKESGFVKN
-429 SIIYHEIDD
+429 SVLFHEIDD
-438 TFAK
+438 SFAK

>member
-1 MKYSNLNVL
+1 MRYSNLNIL

-39 YTFVVHFKYKSLPVN
+39 YTFIVHFKYKSLPIK
-54 YKGLLFFGVSL
+54 YKGLVFFGVSL

-73 IIDKVEKD
+73 IINKLEKD

-100 HSVPYF
+100 HSIPYV
-106 FTLIKLYKKSDK
+106 FTLIKLYKKSNQ
-118 EDKTLILKYFTRL
+118 EDKSLIIKYFTRL
-131 WTTYGLYEIA
+131 WTTYGLYKVA

-146 KYKVKVLV
+146 KYNVKVLV
-154 LANDHNDINR
+154 MANDHNDINR
-164 CLIFNALEKGIKTV
+164 CLLFNALERGIKTV

-197 FLDGKESLEKY
+197 FLDGQESLDKY
-208 VYAGK
+208 LYAGT
-213 PNGEIYLSGGV
+213 PNGEVYLSGGV

-230 DKIVKRNYDVKKI
+230 DKIVKRNYDIKKI
-243 GVAIN
+243 GIAIN
-248 MLDDFE
+248 MLDDIE
-254 IVKKL
+254 KVKNL
-259 CLFLKQ
+259 CLFLKN
-265 EGYNDL
+265 EGYNDI

-278 YQHLNSDWLIK
+278 YQHLDTEWLIK
-289 NNITISNPKDESSY
+289 NNISISNPKEESSF

-323 SIMYCPTVMYNMS
+323 SIMYCPTVLYNMS
-336 ADFVVMRQT
+336 DNKVL
-345 ASVMDDYNFIKNNLV
+345 DDYNFIKNNLV

-369 LMFIKNPDDILP
+369 LMFIKNPKDILP

-415 KENQFDKELGFVKN
+415 KEKQFDKEQGFVKN
-429 SIIYHEIDD
+429 SVVFHEIDD
-438 TFAK
+438 SFAG

>member
-1 MKYSNLNVL
+1 MRYSELNVL

-39 YTFVVHFKYKSLPVN
+39 YTFIVHFKYKSLPVN
-54 YKGLLFFGVSL
+54 YKGLVFFGVSL

-73 IIDKVEKD
+73 IINKVEKD
-81 TYLYLNNHVTDV
+81 TFLYLNNHVTDV

-100 HSVPYF
+100 HSIPYIF
-106 FTLIKLYKKSDK
+106 SLLKLYRKSNK
-118 EDKTLILKYFTRL
+118 EDKSLIIKYFTRL
-131 WTTYGLYEIA
+131 WTTYGLYKVA

-146 KYKVKVLV
+146 KYNVKVLV
-154 LANDHNDINR
+154 MANDHNDINR
-164 CLIFNALEKGIKTV
+164 CLLFNALEKGIKTV

-197 FLDGKESLEKY
+197 FLDGQESLDKY
-208 VYAGK
+208 LHAGK
-213 PNGEIYLSGGV
+213 PNGEVYLSGGV

-230 DKIVKRNYDVKKI
+230 DKIVERNEEVKKI

-254 IVKKL
+254 KVKSL
-259 CLFLKQ
+259 CLFLKE
-265 EGYNDL
+265 EGYDDL
-271 ILRPHPR
+271 TLRPHPR
-278 YQHLNSDWLIK
+278 YQHLDSEWLIK
-289 NNITISNPKDESSY
+289 NNIAISNPKEESSF

-323 SIMYCPTVMYNMS
+323 SIMHCPTVLYNMS
-336 ADFVVMRQT
+336 NNRIL
-345 ASVMDDYNFIKNNLV
+345 DDYNFIKNNLV
-360 KLANTDEEL
+360 KLAENGKVL
-369 LMFIKNPDDILP
+369 LNFIKNKNEIFLNK
-381 TREVLQ
+381 EVLQ

-393 NTHLEGKLGTTIAR
+393 YSHLEGKLGETIAM
-407 FLELLCQG
+407 FLNMLCQNN
-415 KENQFDKELGFVKN
+415 ENQFDTKYGFFKDSDFIHKIVNKN
-429 SIIYHEIDD
+429 
-438 TFAK
+438 

>member
-1 MKYSNLNVL
+1 MKYSELNVL

-39 YTFVVHFKYKSLPVN
+39 YTFIVHFKYKSLPVN
-54 YKGLLFFGVSL
+54 YKGLVFFGVSL

-73 IIDKVEKD
+73 IINKVEKD
-81 TYLYLNNHVTDV
+81 SYLYLNNHVTDV

-100 HSVPYF
+100 HSIPYIF
-106 FTLIKLYKKSDK
+106 SLIRLYRKSNK
-118 EDKTLILKYFTRL
+118 EDKSLIIKYFTRL
-131 WTTYGLYEIA
+131 WTTYGLYKVA

-146 KYKVKVLV
+146 KYNVKVLV

-197 FLDGKESLEKY
+197 FLDGQESLDKY
-208 VYAGK
+208 LYAGK

-224 RFDFLY
+224 RFDLLY
-230 DKIVKRNYDVKKI
+230 DKIVKRNEEVKKI
-243 GVAIN
+243 GLAIN

-254 IVKKL
+254 KVKSL
-259 CLFLKQ
+259 CLFLKE
-265 EGYNDL
+265 EGYDDL
-271 ILRPHPR
+271 TLRPHPR
-278 YQHLNSDWLIK
+278 YQHLDSEWLIK
-289 NNITISNPKDESSY
+289 NNIAISNPKEESSF

-323 SIMYCPTVMYNMS
+323 SIMHCPTVLYNMS
-336 ADFVVMRQT
+336 NNQIL
-345 ASVMDDYNFIKNNLV
+345 DDYNFIKNNLV
-360 KLANTDEEL
+360 KLAENGNIL
-369 LMFIKNPDDILP
+369 LNFIKNKNEIFLNK
-381 TREVLQ
+381 EVLQ

-393 NTHLEGKLGTTIAR
+393 YSHLEGKLGETIAM
-407 FLELLCQG
+407 FLNMLCQNN
-415 KENQFDKELGFVKN
+415 ENQFDTKYGFFKDSDFIHKIVNKN
-429 SIIYHEIDD
+429 
-438 TFAK
+438 

>member
-1 MKYSNLNVL
+1 MKYSELNVL
-10 EINEISRIVKE
+10 EINKISYIVKE

-39 YTFVVHFKYKSLPVN
+39 YTFLIHFKYKALPTN

-73 IIDKVEKD
+73 IINNVEND

-100 HSVPYF
+100 HSIPYLF
-106 FTLIKLYKKSDK
+106 SLIKLYKKSNK
-118 EDKTLILKYFTRL
+118 EDKALILKYFTRL
-131 WTTYGLYEIA
+131 WTTYGLYKIA

-146 KYKVKVLV
+146 KYNVKVLV

-178 YVQHASVKKGFPR
+178 YVQHASVKRGFPR

-208 VYAGK
+208 LYDGK
-213 PNGEIYLSGGV
+213 PKGEVYLSGGV
-224 RFDFLY
+224 RFDSLY
-230 DKIVKRNYDVKKI
+230 DKIVKRNYETKRI
-243 GVAIN
+243 GIAIN

-254 IVKKL
+254 KIKSL
-259 CLFLKQ
+259 CLFLKNNN
-265 EGYNDL
+265 YNDL

-278 YQHLNSDWLIK
+278 YQHLNSEWLIN
-289 NNITISNPKDESSY
+289 NNISISNPMEESSF
-303 DFIANID
+303 DFISKID

-323 SIMYCPTVMYNMS
+323 SIMYCPTVLYNMS
-336 ADFVVMRQT
+336 DNKVL
-345 ASVMDDYNFIKNNLV
+345 DDYNFVKNNLV

-369 LMFIKNPDDILP
+369 LNFIKNPKDVMP
-381 TREVLQ
+381 TKEVLQ

-393 NTHLEGKLGTTIAR
+393 NSHLEGKLGITIAR
-407 FLELLCQG
+407 FLELVCQG
-415 KENQFDKELGFVKN
+415 KEKQFDREYGFVN
-429 SIIYHEIDD
+429 VSDFLHEIDD
-438 TFAK
+438 SFAK

>member
-1 MKYSNLNVL
+1 MKYSELNVL
-10 EINEISRIVKE
+10 EINKISYIVKE

-39 YTFVVHFKYKSLPVN
+39 YTFLIHFKYKALPAN

-73 IIDKVEKD
+73 IINNVKND

-100 HSVPYF
+100 HSIPYLF
-106 FTLIKLYKKSDK
+106 SLIKLYKKSNKDDK
-118 EDKTLILKYFTRL
+118 ALILKYFTRL
-131 WTTYGLYEIA
+131 WTTYGLYKIA

-178 YVQHASVKKGFPR
+178 YVQHASVKRGFPR

-208 VYAGK
+208 LYDGK
-213 PNGEIYLSGGV
+213 PKGEVYLSGGV

-230 DKIVKRNYDVKKI
+230 DKIVKRNYETKRI
-243 GVAIN
+243 GIAIN

-254 IVKKL
+254 KIKSL
-259 CLFLKQ
+259 CLFLKNNN
-265 EGYNDL
+265 YNDL

-278 YQHLNSDWLIK
+278 YQHLNSEWLIN
-289 NNITISNPKDESSY
+289 NNISISNPKEESSF
-303 DFIANID
+303 DFISKID

-323 SIMYCPTVMYNMS
+323 SIMYCPTVLYNMS
-336 ADFVVMRQT
+336 DNKVL
-345 ASVMDDYNFIKNNLV
+345 DDYNFVKNALV
-360 KLANTDEEL
+360 KLANTEDEL
-369 LMFIKNPDDILP
+369 LKFIKNP
-381 TREVLQ
+381 REVMPTKETLQ

-393 NTHLEGKLGTTIAR
+393 NTHLEGKLGSTIAR
-407 FLELLCQG
+407 FLELVCQG
-415 KENQFDKELGFVKN
+415 KEKQFDKESGFVKN
-429 SIIYHEIDD
+429 SVLFHEIDD
-438 TFAK
+438 SFAK

>member
-39 YTFVVHFKYKSLPVN
+39 YTFIVHFKYKSLPVN

-73 IIDKVEKD
+73 IINNIEKD
-81 TYLYLNNHVTDV
+81 TYLYLNNHITDV

-100 HSVPYF
+100 HSIPYLS
-106 FTLIKLYKKSDK
+106 TLIKLYKKSNK
-118 EDKTLILKYFTRL
+118 EDKALILKYFTRL
-131 WTTYGLYEIA
+131 LTTYGLYEIA

-164 CLIFNALEKGIKTV
+164 CLIFNALERGIKTV

-208 VYAGK
+208 FYAGRPK
-213 PNGEIYLSGGV
+213 GEIYLSGGV

-254 IVKKL
+254 KVKKL
-259 CLFLKQ
+259 CLFLKNNN
-265 EGYNDL
+265 YNDL

-278 YQHLNSDWLIK
+278 YQHLNTEWLIK
-289 NNITISNPKDESSY
+289 NNIAISNPKEESSF
-303 DFIANID
+303 DFISKID

-323 SIMYCPTVMYNMS
+323 SIMYCPTVLFNIS
-336 ADFVVMRQT
+336 NNIIL
-345 ASVMDDYNFIKNNLV
+345 DDYNFVKNNLV
-360 KLANTDEEL
+360 KLANTEDEL
-369 LMFIKNPDDILP
+369 LKFIKNP
-381 TREVLQ
+381 REVMPTKETLQ

-393 NTHLEGKLGTTIAR
+393 NTHLEGKLGSTIAR
-407 FLELLCQG
+407 FLELVCQG
-415 KENQFDKELGFVKN
+415 KEKQFDKESGFVKN
-429 SIIYHEIDD
+429 SVLFHEIDD
-438 TFAK
+438 SFAG

>member
-39 YTFVVHFKYKSLPVN
+39 YTFIVHFKYKSLPIN

-73 IIDKVEKD
+73 IINNIEKD
-81 TYLYLNNHVTDV
+81 TYLYLNNHITDV

-100 HSVPYF
+100 HSIPYL

-118 EDKTLILKYFTRL
+118 EDKALILKYFTRL
-131 WTTYGLYEIA
+131 LTTYGLYEIA

-164 CLIFNALEKGIKTV
+164 CLIFNALERGIKTV

-208 VYAGK
+208 FYAGRPK
-213 PNGEIYLSGGV
+213 GEVYLSGGV

-248 MLDDFE
+248 MLDDFDK
-254 IVKKL
+254 VKKL
-259 CLFLKQ
+259 CLFLKNNN
-265 EGYNDL
+265 YNDL

-278 YQHLNSDWLIK
+278 YQHLNTEWLIK
-289 NNITISNPKDESSY
+289 NNIAISNPKEESSF
-303 DFIANID
+303 DFISKID

-323 SIMYCPTVMYNMS
+323 SIMYCPTVLFNIS
-336 ADFVVMRQT
+336 NNIIL
-345 ASVMDDYNFIKNNLV
+345 DDYNFVKNNLV
-360 KLANTDEEL
+360 KLANTEGEL
-369 LMFIKNPDDILP
+369 LKFIKNPIEVMP
-381 TREVLQ
+381 TKETLQ

-393 NTHLEGKLGTTIAR
+393 NTHLEGKLGSTIAR
-407 FLELLCQG
+407 FLELVCQG
-415 KENQFDKELGFVKN
+415 KEKQFDKESRFVKN
-429 SIIYHEIDD
+429 SVLFHEIDD
-438 TFAK
+438 SFAG

>member
-1 MKYSNLNVL
+1 MKYSELNVL
-10 EINEISRIVKE
+10 EINKISYIVKE

-39 YTFVVHFKYKSLPVN
+39 YTFLIHFKYKALPTN

-73 IIDKVEKD
+73 IINNVEND

-100 HSVPYF
+100 HSIPYLF
-106 FTLIKLYKKSDK
+106 SLIKLYKKSNK
-118 EDKTLILKYFTRL
+118 EDKALILKYFTRL
-131 WTTYGLYEIA
+131 WTTYGLYKIA

-146 KYKVKVLV
+146 KYNVKVLV

-178 YVQHASVKKGFPR
+178 YVQHASVKRGFPR

-208 VYAGK
+208 LYDGK
-213 PNGEIYLSGGV
+213 PKGEVYLSGGV
-224 RFDFLY
+224 RFDSLY
-230 DKIVKRNYDVKKI
+230 DKIVKRNYETKRI
-243 GVAIN
+243 GIAIN

-254 IVKKL
+254 KIKSL
-259 CLFLKQ
+259 CLFLKNNN
-265 EGYNDL
+265 YNDL

-278 YQHLNSDWLIK
+278 YQHLNSEWLIN
-289 NNITISNPKDESSY
+289 NNISISNPKEESSF
-303 DFIANID
+303 DFISKID

-323 SIMYCPTVMYNMS
+323 SIMYCPTVLYNMS
-336 ADFVVMRQT
+336 DNKVL
-345 ASVMDDYNFIKNNLV
+345 DDYNFVKNNLV

-369 LMFIKNPDDILP
+369 LNFIKNPKDVMP
-381 TREVLQ
+381 TKEVLQ

-393 NTHLEGKLGTTIAR
+393 NSHLEGKLGITIAR
-407 FLELLCQG
+407 FLELVCQG
-415 KENQFDKELGFVKN
+415 KEKQFDREYGFVN
-429 SIIYHEIDD
+429 VSDFLHEIDD
-438 TFAK
+438 SFAK

>member
-1 MKYSNLNVL
+1 MRYSELNVL

-39 YTFVVHFKYKSLPVN
+39 YTFIVHFKYKSLPIN
-54 YKGLLFFGVSL
+54 YKGLVFFGVSL

-73 IIDKVEKD
+73 IINKVEKD
-81 TYLYLNNHVTDV
+81 SFLYLNNHVTDV

-100 HSVPYF
+100 HSIPYIF
-106 FTLIKLYKKSDK
+106 SLIRLYRKSNK
-118 EDKTLILKYFTRL
+118 EDKSLIIKYFTRL
-131 WTTYGLYEIA
+131 WTTYGLYKVA

-146 KYKVKVLV
+146 KYNVKVLV

-191 LDFTYS
+191 LDFSYS
-197 FLDGKESLEKY
+197 FLDGQESLDKY
-208 VYAGK
+208 LYAGK
-213 PNGEIYLSGGV
+213 PNGEVYLSGGV

-230 DKIVKRNYDVKKI
+230 DKIVKRNEEVKKI

-254 IVKKL
+254 KVKSL
-259 CLFLKQ
+259 CLFLKE
-265 EGYNDL
+265 EGYDDL
-271 ILRPHPR
+271 TLRPHPR
-278 YQHLNSDWLIK
+278 YQHLDSEWLIK
-289 NNITISNPKDESSY
+289 NNIAISNPKEESSF

-323 SIMYCPTVMYNMS
+323 SIMHCPTVLYNMS
-336 ADFVVMRQT
+336 NNKIL
-345 ASVMDDYNFIKNNLV
+345 DDYNFIKNNLV
-360 KLANTDEEL
+360 KLAENGNVL
-369 LMFIKNPDDILP
+369 LNFIKNKNEIFLNK
-381 TREVLQ
+381 EVLQ

-393 NTHLEGKLGTTIAR
+393 YSHLEGRLGETIAM
-407 FLELLCQG
+407 FLNMLCQNN
-415 KENQFDKELGFVKN
+415 ENQFDTKYGFFKDSDFIHKIVNKN
-429 SIIYHEIDD
+429 
-438 TFAK
+438 

>member
-1 MKYSNLNVL
+1 MRYSDLNVL

-39 YTFVVHFKYKSLPVN
+39 YTFIVHFKYKSLPAN
-54 YKGLLFFGVSL
+54 YKGLVFFGVSL

-73 IIDKVEKD
+73 IINKVEKD

-100 HSVPYF
+100 HSIPYIF
-106 FTLIKLYKKSDK
+106 SLIKLYKKSSK
-118 EDKTLILKYFTRL
+118 EDKALILKYFTRL
-131 WTTYGLYEIA
+131 WTTYGLYKVA

-146 KYKVKVLV
+146 KYNVKVLV

-197 FLDGKESLEKY
+197 FLDGQESLDKY
-208 VYAGK
+208 LYAGK
-213 PNGEIYLSGGV
+213 PNGEVYLSGGV

-230 DKIVKRNYDVKKI
+230 GKIVKRNEEVKKI

-254 IVKKL
+254 KVKSL
-259 CLFLKQ
+259 CLFLKK

-278 YQHLNSDWLIK
+278 YQHLDSEWLTK
-289 NNITISNPKDESSY
+289 NDIAISNPKEESSF

-323 SIMYCPTVMYNMS
+323 SIMYCPTVLYNMS
-336 ADFVVMRQT
+336 NNQIL
-345 ASVMDDYNFIKNNLV
+345 DDYNFIKNNLV
-360 KLANTDEEL
+360 KLAENGNVL
-369 LMFIKNPDDILP
+369 LIYIKNKNEIFPNK
-381 TREVLQ
+381 EVLQ

-393 NTHLEGKLGTTIAR
+393 YSHLEGNLGETIAM
-407 FLELLCQG
+407 FLNMLCQNN
-415 KENQFDKELGFVKN
+415 ENQFDTKYGFFKDSDSIHKIVNKN
-429 SIIYHEIDD
+429 
-438 TFAK
+438 